1 MARNAP
7 LQGRQL
13 RGFTL
18 LEVLVSVAILAIIM
32 AAIYSAYTTNVEAIQ
47 IARENGQVHQT
58 ARIVLDRITKDIQS
72 SLSETWSLSGTNRLD
87 FIGRD
92 QESDGKRMDRIDFAT
107 LTWLG
112 VSEQS
117 PASDLCEVGYR
128 VGEDPEEPEVLVLM
142 RRQKILA
149 VLPEEDAS
157 PGERFAEGGGE
168 QELAR
173 NVAEFRITY
182 ENTQGEELDR
192 WSTEETDS
200 ASGLPLLVK
209 VRLVLKDVL
218 EREHV
223 FATAIHPEL
232 AGSRKE
238 N

>member
-92 QESDGKRMDRIDFAT
+92 QERDGKRMDRIDFAT

-128 VGEDPEEPEVLVLM
+128 VDEDPEEPEVLVLM

-149 VLPEEDAS
+149 VLPEEDAN
-157 PGERFAEGGGE
+157 PGEGFAEGGSE

-182 ENTQGEELDR
+182 ENTRGEELDR